1 MPKKKE
7 KASPRKT
14 STQLIGPKKLT
25 RFERARVVGARALQ
39 ISMGAPVLLD
49 VPESLRSPIELAEL
63 ELQEEA
69 LPISIRRSLP
79 DGTSLNIPLNTLI
92 EGEREEAGY

>member
-7 KASPRKT
+7 KASSRKT
-14 STQLIGPKKLT
+14 SVALIGPKKLT

-49 VPESLRSPIELAEL
+49 VPELIRSPIDLAEL
-63 ELQEEA
+63 ELREGV

-79 DGTSLNIPLNTLI
+79 DGTSLNIPLKILI
-92 EGEREEAGY
+92 EGEREEAEQ

>member
-1 MPKKKE
+1 
-7 KASPRKT
+7 
-14 STQLIGPKKLT
+14 
-25 RFERARVVGARALQ
+25 
-39 ISMGAPVLLD
+39 MGAPVLLD
-49 VPESLRSPIELAEL
+49 VPESLKSPIELAEL

-79 DGTSLNIPLNTLI
+79 DGTSLNIPLNTLL